1 MTKHTFPGSF
11 SQDFYA
17 PTFEQSKKP
26 HVIVMEV
33 KGKGVA
39 ISLVFRTYMGALWN
53 KTAVVFD
60 AEKEYGT
67 RIKDSDA
74 VVIPLSEIPLMFP
87 SLKGMTEAQMV
98 KALKGWAYDSDEIR
112 ERQEKR
118 KKNKGKP
125 APFGL

>member
-1 MTKHTFPGSF
+1 MAKYKFPGSY
-11 SQDFYA
+11 SDEFYA
-17 PTFEQSKKP
+17 PTLEQSKKP
-26 HVIVMEV
+26 HVIVMEI
-33 KGKGVA
+33 KGKGIAV
-39 ISLVFRTYMGALWN
+39 SQVFRTYLGALRN

-60 AEKEYGT
+60 AEREYGT

-74 VVIPLSEIPLMFP
+74 VVIPLSEIPLIFP
-87 SLKGMTEAQMV
+87 SLKDMTEAQTV

-118 KKNKGKP
+118 KKNKSKP